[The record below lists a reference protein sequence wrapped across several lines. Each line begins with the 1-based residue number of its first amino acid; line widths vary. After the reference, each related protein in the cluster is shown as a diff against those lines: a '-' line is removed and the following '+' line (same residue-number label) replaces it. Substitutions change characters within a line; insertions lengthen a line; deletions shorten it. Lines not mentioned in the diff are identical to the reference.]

1 VSWLESSA
9 WQCHLLMC
17 LFKSA
22 VHRWKW
28 TVDDVADS
36 QIFAKYKVQ
45 LSVASAVLFAAGIM
59 SCCKAED

>member
-1 VSWLESSA
+1 
-9 WQCHLLMC
+9 MC